1 VRQPNAKLL
10 RINTPLAPADFAH
23 IADGIPSG
31 MSLSMLDGYLAA
43 VATGPNFA
51 MPDQVLRWVWSAGRA
66 DDLATDLAKHLAT
79 DLLIRH
85 YQAVNDAL
93 NDQVYVPL
101 TTDPQAWCRGYLD
114 GFAADMISWTPLL
127 MALPDSLS
135 VILSVAGGQ
144 RRDAERP
151 LADAARLIHA
161 FWVNQRRY
169 GSNQDGLL
177 GQLATLSHT
186 PLLHTHAALP
196 IQRLH

>member
-1 VRQPNAKLL
+1 M
-10 RINTPLAPADFAH
+10 NTPLAPADFAH
-23 IADGIPSG
+23 IADCIPDY
-31 MSLSMLDGYLAA
+31 MSLSMLDGYMAA
-43 VATGPNFA
+43 MASGRNFA

-66 DDLATDLAKHLAT
+66 DDLATDLAT

-93 NDQVYVPL
+93 NDQVYVPW
-101 TTDPQAWCRGYLD
+101 TTDPQAWCRGYLA

-127 MALPDSLS
+127 VALPDLLN
-135 VILSVAGGQ
+135 VILSVAEGQ
-144 RRDAERP
+144 RRDTEGP
-151 LADAARLIHA
+151 LADAARHIHA
-161 FWVNQRRY
+161 FWVIQRRY
-169 GSNQDGLL
+169 RSNQDGLL